1 MENNNVQ
8 NNQDNGRGVFYAVI
22 GVATLV
28 ITIIG
33 ATFAYLAAATNSA
46 PNAITATGAQVSLGF
61 DDEQSGLKDNLIP
74 IAPTLEQ
81 FNKGSYTGDGFDA
94 EGDPAENIQYDFVGI
109 NKSDCRDVNG
119 NPICSVYQFT
129 VTNTSTTA
137 AQRVYATFTVGQNSF
152 ENLKYALFKGSA
164 ADVKDSALGWD
175 VDGDEDGSDEGT
187 DPDGEHTGFTTDY
200 NGALDGSF
208 NKTLSSSD
216 AQRKNVIGNP
226 GDLIIAAKEPVTEPW
241 SAQNSEWNRLTQ
253 VLDIG
258 ESMTY
263 TMVLYVNET
272 GSKQEDQGKSF
283 AGTVSF
289 TTEGSGTG
297 VTGNLSV
304 STQ

>member
-33 ATFAYLAAATNSA
+33 ATFAYLAASTNSA
-46 PNAITATGAQVSLGF
+46 PNAITATGAQVSLDF
-61 DDEQSGLKDNLIP
+61 DDEKSGLKDNLIP

-81 FNKGSYTGDGFDA
+81 FNKGNYTGDGFDA
-94 EGDPAENIQYDFVGI
+94 EGDPAENITYDFVGI

-129 VTNTSTTA
+129 VTNTSQTA
-137 AQRVYATFTVGQNSF
+137 AQRVYATFTVGQNTF
-152 ENLKYALFKGSA
+152 ANLKYALFKGSA
-164 ADVKDSALGWD
+164 ADVKGSQLGWD
-175 VDGDEDGSDEGT
+175 VDGTEI
-187 DPDGEHTGFTTDY
+187 TTIPTTPTQ
-200 NGALDGSF
+200 GLSGSF
-208 NKTLSSSD
+208 TGTANNTD
-216 AQRKNVIGNP
+216 AVRKNFIGNP
-226 GDLIIAAKEPVTEPW
+226 GDLIISAKEPVDEAW
-241 SAQNSEWNRLTQ
+241 SAEGSEWNRLTQ

-304 STQ
+304 NS

>member
-8 NNQDNGRGVFYAVI
+8 NSQDNGRGVFYAVI

-33 ATFAYLAAATNSA
+33 ATFAYLAASTNSA
-46 PNAITATGAQVSLGF
+46 PNAITATGAQVSLDF
-61 DDEQSGLKDNLIP
+61 SDVKTGLKTDLIP

-81 FNKGSYTGDGFDA
+81 FNKGNYTGDGFDA
-94 EGDPAENIQYDFVGI
+94 EGAPAENIQYDFVGI

-129 VTNTSTTA
+129 VTNSSQTA
-137 AQRVYATFTVGQNSF
+137 AQRVYATFTVGQNTF
-152 ENLKYALFKGSA
+152 ANLKYALFKGTA
-164 ADVKDSALGWD
+164 ADVKASALGWD
-175 VDGDEDGSDEGT
+175 VDGDADGSDEGT
-187 DPDGEHTGFTTDY
+187 DPDGEHTGFTTDFDGGS
-200 NGALDGSF
+200 NGSF
-208 NKTLSSSD
+208 NKTLTATD

-226 GDLIIAAKEPVTEPW
+226 GDLIIAAKTPVTEAW
-241 SAQNSEWNRLTQ
+241 SAEGSEWNRLTQ

-304 STQ
+304 KS